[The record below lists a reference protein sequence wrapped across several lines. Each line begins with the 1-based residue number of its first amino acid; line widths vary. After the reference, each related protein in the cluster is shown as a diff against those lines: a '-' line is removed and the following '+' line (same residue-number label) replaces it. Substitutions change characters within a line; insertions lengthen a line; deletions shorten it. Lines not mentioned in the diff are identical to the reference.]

1 MKTKNT
7 SANNIFKSLGILKG
21 NTRTSVLCEP
31 LWGLPFVLFNFYLS
45 LYMKGLGVTD
55 KQIGYIISI
64 GYIAGTAF
72 SLVSGLITDRLG
84 RKRTT
89 LIFDFISW
97 PLTVLIYLISNSFI
111 MFAIATVLNNMGKIV
126 GVSWNLMIVEDADN
140 EQRIAAY
147 NLLNIINIATGV
159 IIPLAGILVGAY
171 GVVTAERVFLVYGL
185 ISMST
190 MVILRNHF
198 YKETRIGQQI
208 LDEHKKNPVPLNL
221 KSLIPIKAA
230 RVFKGNPR
238 AIIAAL
244 VYILFFVYVPLG
256 TFNSL
261 YFAPFMTEALKLG
274 KSSISILG
282 GVYSGV
288 MFFIFVFVIPAISK
302 GNNTRNMQFG
312 LLIQAV
318 SLFLLTLIP
327 GGSLVSVILC
337 IGTYAVG
344 FGIFRP
350 FLDTMLAEVTEG
362 NERAGIYSLINTV
375 TCVITA
381 LLGFVSGSIYVF
393 NPRLLY
399 IISILILL
407 ASIIL
412 LGAYGRLTKAGNMA
426 TTGVDGVERTA
437 EKAVSD
443 AVDKTDNGLMRDVEL

>member
-1 MKTKNT
+1 
-7 SANNIFKSLGILKG
+7 
-21 NTRTSVLCEP
+21 
-31 LWGLPFVLFNFYLS
+31 
-45 LYMKGLGVTD
+45 MKGLGVTD

-64 GYIAGTAF
+64 GYIAGTVF

-140 EQRIAAY
+140 DQRIAAF
-147 NLLNIINIATGV
+147 NLLNIINISTGV
-159 IIPLAGILVGAY
+159 IIPLAGVLVGAY
-171 GVVTAERVFLVYGL
+171 GVITAERVFLTYGV

-190 MVILRNHF
+190 MVILRNHL

-208 LDEHKKNPVPLNL
+208 LDEYKKNPVPLKL
-221 KSLIPIKAA
+221 KSLIPVKAA
-230 RVFKGNPR
+230 RVFKGNPK

-274 KSSISILG
+274 KSSISVLG
-282 GVYSGV
+282 GIYSGV
-288 MFFIFVFVIPAISK
+288 MLLIFVFVIPAVSK
-302 GNNTRNMQFG
+302 GNNTRNMQSG

-318 SLFLLTLIP
+318 SLSLLILIP
-327 GGSLVSVILC
+327 GGSLINVVLC
-337 IGTYAVG
+337 IGIYAVG

-381 LLGFVSGSIYVF
+381 LLGFVSGSVYVF

-399 IISILILL
+399 IISIVILL

-412 LGAYGRLTKAGNMA
+412 LEAFGRLTKTGNK
-426 TTGVDGVERTA
+426 TTIGVDIVEENVADTVCR
-437 EKAVSD
+437 
-443 AVDKTDNGLMRDVEL
+443 TDNSFRRDVEL

>member
-1 MKTKNT
+1 
-7 SANNIFKSLGILKG
+7 
-21 NTRTSVLCEP
+21 
-31 LWGLPFVLFNFYLS
+31 
-45 LYMKGLGVTD
+45 
-55 KQIGYIISI
+55 
-64 GYIAGTAF
+64 
-72 SLVSGLITDRLG
+72 
-84 RKRTT
+84 
-89 LIFDFISW
+89 
-97 PLTVLIYLISNSFI
+97 
-111 MFAIATVLNNMGKIV
+111 MGKIV
-126 GVSWNLMIVEDADN
+126 GVSWNLMVVEDADN
-140 EQRIAAY
+140 DQRIAAF

-171 GVVTAERVFLVYGL
+171 GVVTAERVFLIYGV

-208 LDEHKKNPVPLNL
+208 LDEHKKNPVPLNI

-288 MFFIFVFVIPAISK
+288 MFFIFVFIIPSISK
-302 GNNTRNMQFG
+302 NNNTRNMQLG
-312 LLIQAV
+312 LLIQAA
-318 SLFLLTLIP
+318 SLFLLILIP

-337 IGTYAVG
+337 IGVYAVG

-399 IISILILL
+399 IISIVILL
-407 ASIIL
+407 ANIIL
-412 LGAYGRLTKAGNMA
+412 LGAYGRLTKVGNMG
-426 TTGVDGVERTA
+426 TTGDDTVERTV
-437 EKAVSD
+437 EKAVTD
-443 AVDKTDNGLMRDVEL
+443 AVDKTDTGLMRDVEL

>member
-1 MKTKNT
+1 MKTKN
-7 SANNIFKSLGILKG
+7 SSPNNIFRSLGILRG

-45 LYMKGLGVTD
+45 LYMKELGVTV

-64 GYIAGTAF
+64 GYIAGTVF

-97 PLTVLIYLISNSFI
+97 PLTVFIYLISNSFI

-140 EQRIAAY
+140 DQRIAAF
-147 NLLNIINIATGV
+147 NLINIINIATGV
-159 IIPLAGILVGAY
+159 IIPLAGLLVGAY
-171 GVVTAERVFLVYGL
+171 GVVTAERVFLAFGV

-190 MVILRNHF
+190 MVILRNHL

-208 LDEHKKNPVPLNL
+208 LDERKRNPVPFNL

-244 VYILFFVYVPLG
+244 VYILFFIYIPLG

-288 MFFIFVFVIPAISK
+288 MFFIFVFIVPAISK
-302 GNNTRNMQFG
+302 RNNTRNMQIG
-312 LLIQAV
+312 LLIQAA
-318 SLFLLTLIP
+318 SLFLLILIP
-327 GGSLVSVILC
+327 AGSLLTVIFC
-337 IGTYAVG
+337 IGTYAAG

-350 FLDTMLAEVTEG
+350 FLDTMLAGVTEG

-393 NPRLLY
+393 NPRFLY
-399 IISILILL
+399 LISIAILL
-407 ASIIL
+407 ASVVL
-412 LGAYGRLTKAGNMA
+412 LGVYGRLTHTVN
-426 TTGVDGVERTA
+426 
-437 EKAVSD
+437 KAVD
-443 AVDKTDNGLMRDVEL
+443 HTEGNAVNSGVQ